1 MRTKYLVIGTLVLLV
16 AVLFAVPSVQAKS
29 KLADDEMDLVTAA
42 GQPTIMAVGAGGT
55 ISFTGGPTFSLTLD
69 TDSQTL
75 LQALTLNNIVGEP
88 QIANATNI
96 LGNANAGGTQSN
108 VVKQSWGST
117 YDFTAV
123 SRAGVSASE
132 DSDASG
138 DAAAG
143 TQAVCSQ
150 ALGSSTGKCGYIA
163 NNGNAKAVASSSTST
178 STSVVSAV
186 FALVSAYAD
195 QIFIGG
201 DNASIAVESD
211 GASSLTVNS
220 GAQKQLAALVVNNIV
235 GQAQIANGTNIMGSQ
250 FQFGAGAGSLFFSG
264 GTAGVL
270 PGTSQSNDIT
280 QYRGTPLT
288 RPEAFSTPVASSSA
302 SASSNGA
309 VSTKVTP

>member
-42 GQPTIMAVGAGGT
+42 GQPTIVSVGNGGT
-55 ISFTGGPTFSLTLD
+55 ISFTGGPAFSLTLD

-96 LGNANAGGTQSN
+96 MGNANAGGTQSN
-108 VVKQSWGST
+108 VIKQSWGST

-123 SRAGVSASE
+123 STRGE
-132 DSDASG
+132 DSSADSSSSG

-150 ALGSSTGKCGYIA
+150 ALGSSTGKCGYISNTGSATA
-163 NNGNAKAVASSSTST
+163 NASSSSTST
-178 STSVVSAV
+178 TSVVSGA

-201 DNASIAVESD
+201 DNASISIESD
-211 GASSLTVNS
+211 GAASLTVNS
-220 GAQKQLAALVVNNIV
+220 GAQKQLAALIVNNIV
-235 GQAQIANGTNIMGSQ
+235 GQAQIANGTNIIGSS
-250 FQFGAGAGSLFFSG
+250 FQFGAGAGSLFFTG

-270 PGTSQSNDIT
+270 PGLSQSNEIT

-288 RPEAFSTPVASSSA
+288 RPDAFSTPVASSA
-302 SASSNGA
+302 SAAASNGA
-309 VSTKVTP
+309 VSTKTTP